1 MTNKMKKIIISLVG
15 LFVFF
20 ILIMT
25 WFYPYSIFSIHK
37 SYSFTPDPVVV
48 EGYVK
53 DLNEFKS
60 SYEKDLEEL
69 RTNSTI
75 DLTTDQTQHL
85 LPLFE
90 QDWLLSK
97 EPVKLSMG
105 DLGNI
110 LFQVKNAR
118 KTLLELVAKEDY
130 KKEQRRYL
138 VDSIESLLS
147 LEGKIVDIKTGKA
160 ESRKTLK
167 IQFGNLHV
175 SFLNNFMM
183 FEIFY
188 ERSRNE

>member
-1 MTNKMKKIIISLVG
+1 MTNKTKKIIISLVG

-25 WFYPYSIFSIHK
+25 WFYPYSVFSIHK

-48 EGYVK
+48 DGYVK

-69 RTNSTI
+69 RTDSTI
-75 DLTTDQTQHL
+75 DLTTDRTQYL

-97 EPVKLSMG
+97 EPVKLSMD
-105 DLGNI
+105 DLDNI
-110 LFQVKNAR
+110 LLQVKNAR
-118 KTLLELVAKEDY
+118 KTLLKLLANEDY

-138 VDSIESLLS
+138 VDSIRNILS
-147 LEGKIVDIKTGKA
+147 LEEEIVDIKTGKA

-167 IQFGNLHV
+167 IQFSNLHG
-175 SFLNNFMM
+175 SFLNNFLM